1 MVEKEL
7 LQKNGGEN
15 GGKFLEW
22 DFEKKKKKQG
32 KRMSEAEGKQLVVK
46 MSDTL
51 QGQGQ
56 IIWRNYFLINN

>member
-1 MVEKEL
+1 MEESSWSGIL
-7 LQKNGGEN
+7 
-15 GGKFLEW
+15 
-22 DFEKKKKKQG
+22 KKKQG

-56 IIWRNYFLINN
+56 IIWRNYFLINK

>member
-1 MVEKEL
+1 MEESSWSGIL
-7 LQKNGGEN
+7 
-15 GGKFLEW
+15 
-22 DFEKKKKKQG
+22 KKKQG

-56 IIWRNYFLINN
+56 IICRNYFLINN

>member
-1 MVEKEL
+1 MGVKMEESSWSGILK
-7 LQKNGGEN
+7 
-15 GGKFLEW
+15 
-22 DFEKKKKKQG
+22 KKKKKQG